1 VDGTSTKRQI
11 RTGFLIAVITLAA
24 LSVAIF
30 STMTGRKHLDA
41 AMENKNSSILAMGNL
56 IHSLDEVES
65 VQDAF
70 MLAADSN
77 ALFARTRAV
86 RDVQSRL
93 DELQSTDVTMYR
105 QLNTSIT
112 DTIHALDAELS
123 LYTKSGMQSVTQSGM
138 PVRLLQQR
146 QQSHDLANALI
157 STVKAEMQSLRIQSS
172 RNTVTLYILQIA
184 IILLALG
191 VLIWS
196 VILMR
201 SELRERQQK
210 ENQLRDINAYVESL
224 LENIPAMIFIKDARD
239 LRFVRINKAGESLL
253 GISREEF
260 VGKSD
265 HDFFPP
271 DQVEFFINKDR
282 EVLAQDKVVEIPE
295 ETIDT
300 RNHGQRWLHTLKVPV
315 MNVDKK
321 PLLLLGISMDI
332 TTQKLAEQRIKALN
346 VELEQKAKQLKVSN
360 SELETFCYSVSH
372 DLRAPLRTIEGFA
385 QLLEENQRSSL
396 DADSLR
402 YLNTIRRSSK
412 QMSQLIDDL
421 LAYSKMGRQTI
432 TTEKLDMNL
441 LAARATEIAA
451 FGRNPRPEIIIDD
464 LPNITGDE
472 TMISSVWLNLI
483 DNAIKYSAKNIMPR
497 IHISARS
504 DDHTI
509 TYCVQ
514 DNGVGF
520 DMQQYDKLFDVFQRL
535 HSEREFTGTGLGLAI
550 VERIISRHGGR
561 VWAEGTPQQGAT
573 FYFSLSTEPAHALS

>member
-1 VDGTSTKRQI
+1 MDGTSTKRQI

-172 RNTVTLYILQIA
+172 RNTITLYILQIA

-210 ENQLRDINAYVESL
+210 ESQLRDINAYVESL

-483 DNAIKYSAKNIMPR
+483 DNAIKYSAKNSMPR